1 MDSTTIKEPFDDTA
15 KQFYRS
21 WFLEHGMKVKS
32 EVEVFFRSRM
42 IDLTVECTLEQQK
55 ALQSTVFDY
64 FQLLNLLEFKG
75 DGDPLTL
82 KDLNLI
88 LMRAWAIGA
97 MEFEQ
102 ITTADLSL
110 FPALHPALLA
120 HERYQLPSQRTVTII
135 SVKRPDKLLND
146 LSSELRFRATDEPGI
161 YLCEQLFPIRIICPR
176 ELSLQPKNYPL
187 LPLAK
192 GKKLEQFIDICLRD
206 GLATYLQLI
215 IDIGLATDPEM
226 IWKKLLEASNMTIKM
241 REETWSIIDQF
252 FKQAPHAFQKLPTI
266 RETIQQAAKDSEERG
281 WQRGIQ
287 MGEERGIEIGQ
298 ERGIEIGQERGIEI
312 GQERG
317 IEIGQERGE
326 RRAEQQTLIRLLQ
339 RKFGPLPESVISEIQ
354 GTMKSQQLEQWLDQV
369 LDATSLQEMGFFV
382 SPQNGKPMLNGA

>member
-1 MDSTTIKEPFDDTA
+1 MK
-15 KQFYRS
+15 
-21 WFLEHGMKVKS
+21 LES
-32 EVEVFFRSRM
+32 EVEVFSRGRM
-42 IDLTVECTLEQQK
+42 IDLTVECTLEQLNS
-55 ALQSTVFDY
+55 LQLTVFDY
-64 FQLLNLLEFKG
+64 FRLLNLLEFKG

-97 MEFEQ
+97 MEFEE
-102 ITTADLSL
+102 IATTDLSL

-120 HERYQLPSQRTVTII
+120 HERYQLPRQRTVTII

-146 LSSELRFRATDEPGI
+146 LSGELGFRRTDEPGI

-226 IWKKLLEASNMTIKM
+226 IWKKLLEASNMTVKM

-252 FKQAPHAFQKLPTI
+252 FKQTPHAFQKLPTF
-266 RETIQQAAKDSEERG
+266 RDTILLAAEDAR
-281 WQRGIQ
+281 Q
-287 MGEERGIEIGQ
+287 MGERQ
-298 ERGIEIGQERGIEI
+298 
-312 GQERG
+312 
-317 IEIGQERGE
+317 
-326 RRAEQQTLIRLLQ
+326 AEQQTLIRLLQ

-354 GTMKSQQLEQWLDQV
+354 GTMNTERLSAWLDQV

-382 SPQNGKPMLNGA
+382 PPQNGKAALNGA